1 MKTEAVVVG
10 MSGGVDSAAA
20 AWMLHEQGYRV
31 SGVTLRFYCYARS
44 AASTRPCC
52 SDALL
57 RRARRLCAK
66 LGIDHHVI
74 DVEKDF
80 DETVVRD
87 FVDGYRAGRTP
98 NPCILC
104 NEKVKFP
111 ALVKAADWLGCGRI
125 ATGHYARLV
134 SGGSG
139 APLLAAAFDTKKD
152 QSYFLY
158 RVPVKILR
166 RTLFPLGETLK
177 ESVKTASARFGTG
190 HEGQRESQDVCFLPD
205 GDLRRFLGE
214 RIGFAPGQIVD
225 RNGRVLGRHDG
236 AHLYT
241 IGQRKGLGVAGGI
254 PLYVSGIDMHANRV
268 VLGPREEIFGARVL
282 CGSLRLRSRDLS
294 VSGGLAAKIRYG
306 RAPAEVARAV
316 RRGPLL
322 EVSFREPQW
331 AATPGQSLVLYRG
344 GVVVGGGIIEKAT

>member
-1 MKTEAVVVG
+1 MKAEHVVVG

-20 AWMLHEQGYRV
+20 AWILHAKGYRV

-44 AASTRPCC
+44 AASPRPCC

-74 DVEKDF
+74 DVEEEF
-80 DETVVRD
+80 RETVVRD
-87 FVDGYRAGRTP
+87 FLDGYREGRTP

-111 ALVKAADWLGCGRI
+111 GLVKAADWLGCERI

-134 SGGSG
+134 SGGHG
-139 APLLAAAFDTKKD
+139 APLLAAAFDGKKD

-177 ESVKTASARFGTG
+177 ESVKSAAARFGPG
-190 HEGQRESQDVCFLPD
+190 HEGQKESQDVCFLPD
-205 GDLRRFLGE
+205 GNLRAFLGE
-214 RIGFAPGQIVD
+214 RIGFAPGDIVD
-225 RNGRVLGRHDG
+225 RGGRVLGRHDG

-241 IGQRKGLGVAGGI
+241 IGQRKGLRVAAGI
-254 PLYVSGIDMHANRV
+254 PLYVSEIDTHANRV
-268 VLGPREEIFGARVL
+268 VLGGKEEIFGAAAR
-282 CGSLRLRSRDLS
+282 CGSVRLRSRDLS
-294 VSGGLAAKIRYG
+294 IGLAAKIRYG
-306 RAPAEVARAV
+306 RAPADVSRAV
-316 RRGPLL
+316 RRGPVL
-322 EVSFREPQW
+322 EVIFGEPQW
-331 AATPGQSLVLYRG
+331 AVTPGQSLVLYRDG
-344 GVVVGGGIIEKAT
+344 IVVGGGIIEKATR

>member
-1 MKTEAVVVG
+1 MKTETVVVG

-20 AWMLHEQGYRV
+20 AWILHEKGYRV
-31 SGVTLRFYCYARS
+31 FGVTLRFYCYARS
-44 AASTRPCC
+44 AGSPRPCC

-57 RRARRLCAK
+57 RRARRLCSK
-66 LGIDHHVI
+66 LGIDHNVI

-80 DETVVRD
+80 SETVVRD
-87 FVDGYRAGRTP
+87 FLDGYRAGRTP

-134 SGGSG
+134 SGGRG
-139 APLLAAAFDTKKD
+139 APLLATAFDGTKD

-166 RTLFPLGETLK
+166 RTLFPLGEMLK
-177 ESVKTASARFGTG
+177 ESVKSASVRFGPG
-190 HEGQRESQDVCFLPD
+190 REKQKESQDVCFLPD
-205 GDLRRFLGE
+205 GNLRHFLGE
-214 RIGFAPGQIVD
+214 RIGFAPGEIVD
-225 RNGRVLGRHDG
+225 RGGRVIGRHEG

-254 PLYVSGIDMHANRV
+254 PLYVSEIDMQANRI
-268 VLGPREEIFGARVL
+268 VLGRKEEIFGAGAI
-282 CGSLRLRSRDLS
+282 CGNLRLRSRDLS
-294 VSGGLAAKIRYG
+294 RGLAAKIRYG
-306 RAPAEVARAV
+306 RVPAIVARAV

-322 EVSFREPQW
+322 EVIFREPQW
-331 AATPGQSLVLYRG
+331 AVTPGQSLVLYRG
-344 GVVVGGGIIEKAT
+344 DTVVGGGIIERTL